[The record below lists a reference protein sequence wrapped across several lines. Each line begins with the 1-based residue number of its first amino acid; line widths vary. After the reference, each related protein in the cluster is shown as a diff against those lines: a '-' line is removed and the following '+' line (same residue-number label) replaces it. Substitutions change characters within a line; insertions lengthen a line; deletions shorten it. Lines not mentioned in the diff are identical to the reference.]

1 MASFRRK
8 PCFFDLGISA
18 VNFDTSNIY
27 SLALNERGAKTAI
40 GLGLKVEVGLPSQFL
55 DQYWN
60 QTNSLVLVMALPIV
74 VRLLVNRNLK
84 KDTDPVV
91 IAIDESGEFVI
102 PVLGG
107 HRGANRLA
115 SELSSRKGSTAVIT
129 TASEKK
135 GISAADG
142 LTGFSAQGE
151 VAALIELM
159 LEGLDPVIENE
170 INWPGPINLKNGPG
184 PARIIISDK
193 KMKPSG
199 NKASPEVQLI
209 PASLVLGIGCS
220 SDASAGEV
228 GSLIEKVLER
238 NSLDIRA
245 VAKIATIDMRKD
257 HPAIVGQGI
266 EIESFTAE
274 QLDQVDVPNGSEAV
288 RNHVGTRSVS
298 EAAAILGSRSGQ
310 LLVTKEKS
318 DKATVSVARIKPT
331 GSIKLVGLGPGS
343 SMMRTPQAVEALLG
357 SEVVIGYQPYIEQC
371 QELLSPHQLIIRSP
385 IGDELKRVKLAI
397 EYASAGR
404 ATAIVCSGDPE
415 VFAMASITF
424 EVLHSISI
432 SNGLKP
438 ADLPEVSVV
447 PGITA
452 GLASGALLG
461 APLGHDHAYL
471 SLSDLLTP
479 WETIENRIE
488 KFAEADIT
496 IVIYNPQSKTRTW
509 QLPKALDIIAK
520 YRKPQTAVAVVKN
533 VGRQNQ
539 QKLISTL
546 DSVDPGI
553 VDMNSVVIIGS
564 STTTR
569 FGDYIFTPRG
579 YRI

>member
-1 MASFRRK
+1 MN
-8 PCFFDLGISA
+8 
-18 VNFDTSNIY
+18 VDTSNIY
-27 SLALNERGAKTAI
+27 TLALNERGAKTAI

-55 DQYWN
+55 DQHWDN
-60 QTNSLVLVMALPIV
+60 ANSLVLVMALPII
-74 VRLLVNRNLK
+74 VRLLANRNLN

-91 IAIDESGEFVI
+91 IAIDETGEFII
-102 PVLGG
+102 PILGG

-115 SELSSRKGSTAVIT
+115 SELSSRKGSIAVIT
-129 TASEKK
+129 TASEKQ

-142 LTGFSAQGE
+142 LTGFSAHGE

-159 LEGLDPVIENE
+159 LEGRDPVIDNE
-170 INWPGPINLKNGPG
+170 INWPSPINLKSGFG
-184 PARIIISDK
+184 PARIIISDRS
-193 KMKPSG
+193 MKLDA
-199 NKASPEVQLI
+199 NKASPQVQLI

-220 SDASAGEV
+220 SDASAREI
-228 GSLIEKVLER
+228 SELIKTVLQR
-238 NSLDIRA
+238 NSLDFRA
-245 VAKIATIDMRKD
+245 VAKIATIDIRKD
-257 HPAIVGQGI
+257 HPAIVGQGF
-266 EIESFTAE
+266 EIESFSAE
-274 QLDQVDVPNGSEAV
+274 ELSQVDVPNGSETV
-288 RNHVGTRSVS
+288 WNHVGTRSVS
-298 EAAAILGSRSGQ
+298 EAAAILGSHFGQ

-318 DKATVSVARIKPT
+318 EKATLSVARVRPR
-331 GSIKLVGLGPGS
+331 GSIKLIGLGPGS

-385 IGDELKRVKLAI
+385 IGEELKRVQSAL

-404 ATAIVCSGDPE
+404 STAIVCSGDPE

-424 EVLHSISI
+424 EVLNSISL
-432 SNGLKP
+432 SKAHKP
-438 ADLPEVSVV
+438 TDLPEISVI

-496 IVIYNPQSKTRTW
+496 IVIYNPQSKSRTW

-520 YRKPQTAVAVVKN
+520 YRKPQTPIAIVKN
-533 VGRQNQ
+533 VGRRSQD
-539 QKLISTL
+539 KFITTL
-546 DSVDPGI
+546 DSVDPSI
-553 VDMNSVVIIGS
+553 VDMNSVVIVGS

>member
-1 MASFRRK
+1 MN
-8 PCFFDLGISA
+8 
-18 VNFDTSNIY
+18 VDTSNIY
-27 SLALNERGAKTAI
+27 TLALNERGAKTAI

-55 DQYWN
+55 DQHWDN
-60 QTNSLVLVMALPIV
+60 ANSLVLVMALPII
-74 VRLLVNRNLK
+74 VRLLANRNLN

-91 IAIDESGEFVI
+91 IAIDETGEFII
-102 PVLGG
+102 PILGG

-115 SELSSRKGSTAVIT
+115 SELSSRKGSIAVIT

-142 LTGFSAQGE
+142 LTGFSAHGE

-159 LEGLDPVIENE
+159 LEGRDPVIDNE
-170 INWPGPINLKNGPG
+170 INWPSPINLKSGFG
-184 PARIIISDK
+184 PARIIISDRS
-193 KMKPSG
+193 MKLDA
-199 NKASPEVQLI
+199 NKASPQVQLI
-209 PASLVLGIGCS
+209 PASLVFGIGCS
-220 SDASAGEV
+220 SDASAREI
-228 GSLIEKVLER
+228 SELIKTVLQR
-238 NSLDIRA
+238 NSLDFRA
-245 VAKIATIDMRKD
+245 VAKIATIDIRKD
-257 HPAIVGQGI
+257 HPAIVGQGF
-266 EIESFTAE
+266 EIESFSAE
-274 QLDQVDVPNGSEAV
+274 ELSQVDVPNGSETV
-288 RNHVGTRSVS
+288 WNHVGTRSVS
-298 EAAAILGSRSGQ
+298 EAAAILGSHFGQ

-318 DKATVSVARIKPT
+318 EKATLSVARVRPR
-331 GSIKLVGLGPGS
+331 GSIKLIGLGPGS

-385 IGDELKRVKLAI
+385 IGEELKRVQSAL

-404 ATAIVCSGDPE
+404 STAIVCSGDPE

-424 EVLHSISI
+424 EVLNSISL
-432 SNGLKP
+432 SKAPKP
-438 ADLPEVSVV
+438 TDLPEISVI

-496 IVIYNPQSKTRTW
+496 IVIYNPQSKSRTW

-520 YRKPQTAVAVVKN
+520 YRKPQTPIAIVKN
-533 VGRQNQ
+533 VGRRSQD
-539 QKLISTL
+539 KFITTL
-546 DSVDPGI
+546 DSVDPSI
-553 VDMNSVVIIGS
+553 VDMNSVVIVGS